1 MYSNTDQVPL
11 PSISSKTCRNMW
23 NLQPNSWADQCAI
36 YQRYAIP
43 GYDLPMRQE
52 LTFGDFKVKTQK
64 MW

>member
-11 PSISSKTCRNMW
+11 PSISSKTCRNIW
-23 NLQPNSWADQCAI
+23 NLQPNSWADQ
-36 YQRYAIP
+36 RYAIP
-43 GYDLPMRQE
+43 EYDLPMRQE